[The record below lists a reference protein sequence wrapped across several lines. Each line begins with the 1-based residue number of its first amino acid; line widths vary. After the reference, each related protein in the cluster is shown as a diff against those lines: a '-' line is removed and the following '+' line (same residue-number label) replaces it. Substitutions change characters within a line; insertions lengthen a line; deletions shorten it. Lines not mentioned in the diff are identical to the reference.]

1 MRNIKSKETNLIKIG
16 LIGMGRW
23 GKNIARDLLQLPG
36 VELSCVASKNP
47 DTGRLIKNNCKI
59 FSEWKDLINY
69 SQIDAVI
76 ICTPPKTHF
85 EIAKSSIIAGYATLI
100 EKPITLDY
108 DEAKSIYELS
118 ISSNKLVMID
128 FTQLFNYKFIAMK
141 EYLKIVGKIKLIL
154 TRAGNFGPY
163 HKDSPVLWDW
173 GVHDLSILITLL
185 GSSPNKIFS
194 KKISADTTI
203 DGDASTWEISCD
215 FDNKIK
221 SRTLIGNMMPK
232 CREVK
237 VFGSNGVLVLDDLST
252 TPLKFYSDIN
262 NLDFPNNKGIEIKFK
277 PKRKPLYSIL
287 ESFSDLVIKGENKHW
302 SMPMA
307 VEISRLLSKC

>member
-1 MRNIKSKETNLIKIG
+1 
-16 LIGMGRW
+16 
-23 GKNIARDLLQLPG
+23 
-36 VELSCVASKNP
+36 
-47 DTGRLIKNNCKI
+47 
-59 FSEWKDLINY
+59 
-69 SQIDAVI
+69 
-76 ICTPPKTHF
+76 
-85 EIAKSSIIAGYATLI
+85 
-100 EKPITLDY
+100 
-108 DEAKSIYELS
+108 
-118 ISSNKLVMID
+118 
-128 FTQLFNYKFIAMK
+128 
-141 EYLKIVGKIKLIL
+141 
-154 TRAGNFGPY
+154 
-163 HKDSPVLWDW
+163 
-173 GVHDLSILITLL
+173 
-185 GSSPNKIFS
+185 SSPNKIFS